1 MSVSLESE
9 KAEGETRNEIK
20 EIIQLVAMKEHG
32 KNMKKGFKL
41 HQE

>member
-20 EIIQLVAMKEHG
+20 YIILFQFAGVYGVVE
-32 KNMKKGFKL
+32 KKY
-41 HQE
+41 

>member
-20 EIIQLVAMKEHG
+20 EIIH
-32 KNMKKGFKL
+32 FKATKA
-41 HQE
+41 